1 LKKKK
6 REEKHITR
14 DASRKEDLDLNLSH
28 QWGNKRIQKSTTP
41 LQGMDGMVRDEVGGR
56 EGNKRTMVMMLRMD

>member
-1 LKKKK
+1 MRVEKKK

-28 QWGNKRIQKSTTP
+28 QWGNKHIQKSTTP
-41 LQGMDGMVRDEVGGR
+41 LQGMMGWYGMRWKEEREIRGR
-56 EGNKRTMVMMLRMD
+56 W